1 MIKNER
7 NIWYYEITFKDG
19 RTIRREYVTKKIAM
33 AMFEAMEYEMVLFDV
48 DSISWGK
55 L

>member
-7 NIWYYEITFKDG
+7 NIWYYQITFNDS

-33 AMFEAMEYEMVLFDV
+33 AMVDSMEYEMILFDV
-48 DSISWGK
+48 RSISWGK